1 MIKDM
6 KKTAKMLGLELRE
19 EFCIKKY
26 QGFFRFTG
34 DGLQWVL
41 NSKYATWTLAD
52 PLILKDIL
60 KGKETITKF
69 PYKPAKMEIYYTP
82 CVAEVFRCDR
92 FTWFD
97 DSNDHFRLRHG
108 LVFKTSDEA
117 VAMTNKMLK
126 LAENT
131 LVMQENKENGNDK

>member
-1 MIKDM
+1 
-6 KKTAKMLGLELRE
+6 
-19 EFCIKKY
+19 
-26 QGFFRFTG
+26 
-34 DGLQWVL
+34 
-41 NSKYATWTLAD
+41 
-52 PLILKDIL
+52 
-60 KGKETITKF
+60 
-69 PYKPAKMEIYYTP
+69 MEIYYTP

-131 LVMQENKENGNDK
+131 LVMQEDKENGNDK